1 MKNLLPPIE
10 VIPRAAANFSLFTL
24 HFYFNITLHLINLDL
39 TFRTYYRPLCL
50 YAMHY
55 LDDTQ
60 TVEDVVQDAFVRL
73 MQSDEQPR
81 NVRAWL
87 YTAVRNRAVDTLR
100 RRNPLLTDVAPQ
112 DLEGLI
118 SDEEAQERSQ
128 REAELWTLIDALP
141 PRCREVLLM
150 AKRDG
155 MTYAEIAEALGISVK
170 TVEKHMSK
178 ALRLLRGHAD
188 AILSLL
194 A

>member
-1 MKNLLPPIE
+1 M
-10 VIPRAAANFSLFTL
+10 
-24 HFYFNITLHLINLDL
+24 INLDL

-60 TVEDVVQDAFVRL
+60 AAEDVVQDAFVRL
-73 MQSDEQPR
+73 MQTDEQPR

-87 YTAVRNRAVDTLR
+87 YTAVRNRAVDMLR
-100 RRNPLLTDVAPQ
+100 RRNPLLTDIAPQ
-112 DLEGLI
+112 DLERLI

-141 PRCREVLLM
+141 TRCREVLLM

-155 MTYAEIAEALGISVK
+155 MTYAEIAETLGISVK
-170 TVEKHMSK
+170 TVEKQMGK

-194 A
+194 V